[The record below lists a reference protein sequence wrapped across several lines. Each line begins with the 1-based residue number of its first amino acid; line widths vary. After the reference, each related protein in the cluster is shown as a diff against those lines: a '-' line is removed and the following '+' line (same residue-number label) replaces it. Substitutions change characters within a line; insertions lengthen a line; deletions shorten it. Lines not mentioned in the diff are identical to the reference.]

1 MKVVCVCGTELT
13 GFKVV
18 RLAELTF
25 GAWDSQK
32 ENKQHGGVPCVRLLS
47 VVLLIVCVA
56 EGQLVG

>member
-32 ENKQHGGVPCVRLLS
+32 GKQSTWRRALCTFTFCRFANCV
-47 VVLLIVCVA
+47 CC
-56 EGQLVG
+56 